1 MPAAARSLSSWPT
14 SAVWSSPASA
24 QSADPRR
31 STSHPHPHGS
41 AGDSCCQERTRALAA
56 TDLSGD
62 RFTIITGGPGG
73 GKTSLVDELRRRGF
87 AGMQEAGRAIIGDQ
101 TLIGGAARHPRA
113 AAPSRPGAAPRGGG

>member
-31 STSHPHPHGS
+31 STSHPHLHGS
-41 AGDSCCQERTRALAA
+41 VGDSCCQERTRALAA

-62 RFTIITGGPGG
+62 RFTIITGGPGA
-73 GKTSLVDELRRRGF
+73 GKTSLLPAYPPKPEPLS
-87 AGMQEAGRAIIGDQ
+87 
-101 TLIGGAARHPRA
+101 PPPS
-113 AAPSRPGAAPRGGG
+113 APPPPPTP